1 MVAGQQAPPEV
12 EALIWAGV
20 HGLASLLLDGSLG
33 AELGSLQERLD
44 FARRV
49 TRASLGP
56 LLVLADGEVSNQS

>member
-1 MVAGQQAPPEV
+1 MVAGPQVSPEV

-33 AELGSLQERLD
+33 AGLDSLQERLD

-49 TRASLGP
+49 THANLGP
-56 LLVLADGEVSNQS
+56 LLVLADGEVSNQG